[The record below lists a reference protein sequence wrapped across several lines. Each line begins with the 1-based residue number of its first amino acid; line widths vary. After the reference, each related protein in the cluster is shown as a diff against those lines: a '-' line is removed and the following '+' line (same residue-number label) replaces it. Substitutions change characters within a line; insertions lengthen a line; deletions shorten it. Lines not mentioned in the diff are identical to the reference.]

1 MQWIF
6 FSSHLNGIRQI
17 FDYCAGVLNTQNS
30 CILVCESTVV
40 FYLQLYIHCLS
51 IYCLHL
57 LFYSLKNSY
66 IATKKAWI
74 KSKWRKKNIYRKWNE
89 KISNEK
95 QDNNENQHILL
106 KNWNKIPKNVLLL
119 LSKMAHKK
127 QFTVHDRRR
136 KKKKKKVKKQ
146 CSSPKFKQQEFT
158 VFYFDINVIIWK
170 MEYRTNTKIKY
181 FY

>member
-1 MQWIF
+1 MCCVFGLIRSIF
-6 FSSHLNGIRQI
+6 RYFEPKYVQCILYIYTNSTKMKNKNWAPNAYDGRTKKQKKEHQKNILPKNKNAVNIFRSHLNGIRQI

-74 KSKWRKKNIYRKWNE
+74 KSKWRKKNIYRK
-89 KISNEK
+89 
-95 QDNNENQHILL
+95 
-106 KNWNKIPKNVLLL
+106 
-119 LSKMAHKK
+119 
-127 QFTVHDRRR
+127 
-136 KKKKKKVKKQ
+136 
-146 CSSPKFKQQEFT
+146 
-158 VFYFDINVIIWK
+158 
-170 MEYRTNTKIKY
+170 
-181 FY
+181 